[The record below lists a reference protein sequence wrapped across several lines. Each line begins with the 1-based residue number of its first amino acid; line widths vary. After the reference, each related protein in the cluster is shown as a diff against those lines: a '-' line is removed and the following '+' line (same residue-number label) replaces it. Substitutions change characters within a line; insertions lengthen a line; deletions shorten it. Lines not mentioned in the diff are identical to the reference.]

1 MRPVLHPSDDFQPD
15 RRRFLSSMGAIGGGL
30 AIGTRSS
37 TTAGPAAAPS
47 PGTPVV
53 RVPRRKPRTAHVGIF
68 GVGHYT
74 YWKQF
79 EGLLDEMHH
88 KLGVLVDRVKA
99 QDIKVTNFG
108 MIDNAQGA
116 YALLPKL
123 KAANLDL
130 IFCDM
135 VTYATSSTFGIL
147 IRDLD
152 VPIVLVA
159 LQPMKAMDYA
169 RATTRMQLA
178 NDDFCSIPEFTG
190 VAMRMGKRP
199 PAMILGTLYD
209 DPEADAEIADWCDVA
224 KVLHDLRGARIGHFG
239 HVLESMLDMH
249 SDPTAF
255 TAAFG
260 CHVVQTEA
268 DDLVRLRKTVTVAE
282 IEAKKAEILGMFDTP
297 DPKAD
302 PITRKLTAQDLHVA
316 ASVAVALDK
325 FVAEK
330 QLDGLA
336 YYYEGEPDS
345 DTRETVSN
353 LIVGNSL
360 LTAAGFP
367 MCGESDLK
375 TCIAMLIEDRLD
387 IGGSFAEFHPI
398 DFKEGFVLVGHDG
411 PHHLNIADG
420 KPVLRSLVKYHGKPG
435 SGASVEFKI
444 KEGPITMLSIGLT
457 AQGKFKFV
465 IAEGR
470 SVQGPIPA
478 TGNTNTRGFFKPD
491 VRTFLKRWVAEGPT
505 HHFALAV
512 GHRAKT
518 LQKIARTLGIESVIV
533 GEGPTTAPW

>member
-1 MRPVLHPSDDFQPD
+1 MLALGTW
-15 RRRFLSSMGAIGGGL
+15 RRSA
-30 AIGTRSS
+30 
-37 TTAGPAAAPS
+37 TAAEPAVGRAATLPA
-47 PGTPVV
+47 V
-53 RVPRRKPRTAHVGIF
+53 RIARRKPRTASIGIF
-68 GVGHYT
+68 GVGHHA
-74 YWKQF
+74 YWAQF
-79 EGLLDEMHH
+79 EGLLDEMHR
-88 KLGVLVDRVKA
+88 KLGVLVNKVKTHEVNVA
-99 QDIKVTNFG
+99 NFG
-108 MIDNAQGA
+108 MIDDAQGA

-135 VTYATSSTFGIL
+135 VTYATSATFGAL
-147 IRDLD
+147 VRGLD

-159 LQPMKAMDYA
+159 LQPLKAMDYA
-169 RATTRMQLA
+169 RATTSMQLA
-178 NDDFCSIPEFTG
+178 NDDFCSVPEFTG
-190 VAMRMGKRP
+190 VAIRMGKRP
-199 PAMILGTLYD
+199 PGVILGTLHG

-224 KVLHDLRGARIGHFG
+224 KALHDLHGARIGQFG
-239 HVLESMLDMH
+239 HVLEAMLDMH

-260 CHVVQTEA
+260 CHIVQTEA
-268 DDLVRLRKTVTVAE
+268 DDLVRLRKTVTPAE
-282 IEAKKAEILGMFDTP
+282 ISAKKAEILRMFDTP
-297 DPKAD
+297 EPQAD
-302 PITRKLTAQDLHVA
+302 PITRKLTPEDLQVA

-325 FVAEK
+325 FIAEK

-336 YYYEGEPDS
+336 YYYEGEPES
-345 DTRETVSN
+345 ETRETVAN

-387 IGGSFAEFHPI
+387 MGGSFAEFHPI
-398 DFKEGFVLVGHDG
+398 DFRAGFVLVGHDG
-411 PHHLNIADG
+411 PHHLNIAEG

-435 SGASVEFKI
+435 SGASVEFQI
-444 KEGPITMLSIGLT
+444 KQGPITILSIGVT

-465 IAEGR
+465 MAEGE
-470 SVQGPIPA
+470 SVHGPIPA

-505 HHFALAV
+505 HHFALGV

-518 LQKIARTLGIESVIV
+518 IRKIAEVLGLESAMIRDS
-533 GEGPTTAPW
+533 A